1 MTHGIL
7 RTPVVLALV
16 AFAAPPVRAQHF
28 PDAIRIP
35 SCPAADSLLGATLQS
50 KRWCEQCKRWTER
63 RVHTCQYRT
72 RHARGV
78 RWMTND
84 TVNLLATACGALA
97 AVLAAA

>member
-1 MTHGIL
+1 MGGAAGL
-7 RTPVVLALV
+7 LLAAPGGV
-16 AFAAPPVRAQHF
+16 AADAAFAVGLAGLVG
-28 PDAIRIP
+28 
-35 SCPAADSLLGATLQS
+35 SAADSLLGATLQS